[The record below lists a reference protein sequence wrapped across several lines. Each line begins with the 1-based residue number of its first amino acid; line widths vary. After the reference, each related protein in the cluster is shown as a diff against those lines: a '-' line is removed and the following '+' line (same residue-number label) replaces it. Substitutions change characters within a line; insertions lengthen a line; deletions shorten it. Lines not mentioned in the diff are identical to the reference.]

1 MRLLGLLA
9 LLIAAACG
17 SAAPTPGPDA
27 SGLGGTGGMGGTG
40 GAGGAMYSDCPQHR
54 VEGPECPSPTGG
66 VLRKDGLICASCSG
80 VDVSGTPTP
89 KPVGCKTVAGGDLC
103 VADCAEGS

>member
-1 MRLLGLLA
+1 MKRGIFA
-9 LLIAAACG
+9 LFAAAACG
-17 SAAPTPGPDA
+17 SAAPPSGLDA
-27 SGLGGTGGMGGTG
+27 SGTGGTG

-54 VEGPECPSPTGG
+54 VEGPECTSPTGG

-80 VDVSGTPTP
+80 VDASGTPTP

-103 VADCAEGS
+103 VADCAECS